1 MDLEDSREE
10 IGSKYDMRNAELGG
24 MGEKYIKMHNHY
36 WRALETISNPSR
48 SSPFKWLNRWLN
60 SMRVLNSYFSSYSDK
75 PELEKETRKKIKE
88 VDERLMKMRAEGD
101 VPTSQSSVVI
111 EMEEIKQS
119 LEELRKDAGF
129 SMPMQT
135 KRDESTTGA
144 EQLRS

>member
-10 IGSKYDMRNAELGG
+10 TGSKYDMRNAELGG

-36 WRALETISNPSR
+36 WRALETVSNPSKTQ
-48 SSPFKWLNRWLN
+48 PFKWLNRWLN

-75 PELEKETRKKIKE
+75 PELEQETREKIKE
-88 VDERLMKMRAEGD
+88 VDKRLMNMNTSGN
-101 VPTSQSSVVI
+101 VPTSQSSVVLD
-111 EMEEIKQS
+111 MEEIKNS

>member
-10 IGSKYDMRNAELGG
+10 TGSKYDMRSAELGG

-36 WRALETISNPSR
+36 WRALETVSNPSKTQ
-48 SSPFKWLNRWLN
+48 PFEWLNRWLN

-75 PELEKETRKKIKE
+75 PELEQETREKIKE
-88 VDERLMKMRAEGD
+88 VDKRLMKMSKLGN
-101 VPTSQSSVVI
+101 VPTSQSSVVL
-111 EMEEIKQS
+111 ELEEIKNS